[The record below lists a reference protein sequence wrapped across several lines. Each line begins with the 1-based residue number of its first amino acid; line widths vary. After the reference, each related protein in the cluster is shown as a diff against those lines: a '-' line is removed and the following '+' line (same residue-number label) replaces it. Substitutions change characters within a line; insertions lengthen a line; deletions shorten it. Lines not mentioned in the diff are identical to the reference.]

1 MGRLSILLL
10 LFFSGVSCEQS
21 SRPSKDLTLFCAAGV
36 QAPMEKIREAYEAE
50 VGVKLRIQYG
60 GSGTLLSNLQVAR
73 TGDLYLAADDSYL
86 DIARKKGLLAES
98 IPIATQ
104 RPVIAV
110 ALGNPREIASLDDLW
125 PSPWWEFDDA
135 RVSDNVYYLEV
146 ANIDEIRHT
155 GYGEMKVGPITLERL
170 IVMTSEHADSK
181 FSSINARRFTLT
193 VTDHGNVN
201 IETLDTDQ
209 AMLTATS
216 HGDVY
221 AQDVS
226 ALDLSMRIED
236 HGEIWLAGAADTAMV
251 EMRDHGDLDSSR
263 LKCEIVQIQTRN
275 HANASVW
282 VESTLRLQQSDHAN
296 VEWIGSPDVRENI
309 ALGSN

>member
-1 MGRLSILLL
+1 MCALIT
-10 LFFSGVSCEQS
+10 V
-21 SRPSKDLTLFCAAGV
+21 AAGLSGCIYVNHTESGNHNWWGDWQQDQRDVSGELRRIDFDARGTLYVV
-36 QAPMEKIREAYEAE
+36 QGDQQR
-50 VGVKLRIQYG
+50 LRIEGDSDALEKVSVYERGDVLVITQ
-60 GSGTLLSNLQVAR
+60 SGR
-73 TGDLYLAADDSYL
+73 
-86 DIARKKGLLAES
+86 
-98 IPIATQ
+98 
-104 RPVIAV
+104 
-110 ALGNPREIASLDDLW
+110 

-155 GYGEMKVGPITLERL
+155 GHGEMKVGPITLERL
-170 IVMTSEHADSK
+170 IVTTSEHGDSK
-181 FSSINARRFTLT
+181 FSSINVRRFTLT

-221 AQDVS
+221 AHDVS

-236 HGEIWLAGAADTAMV
+236 HGEIWLAGAADTATV